1 MTGARGVRGSSPWV
15 LARSVG
21 GNPQAPPGWGLEFA
35 QILSGDNARL
45 RPFGRYHHTAR
56 LDLAMTFS
64 PTQVRAASW
73 VAIALVAWLV
83 LSLLAPVVMPFV
95 LASVLAY
102 ALHPLV
108 ERLHG
113 WRIPRWLGAGMAITL
128 LMLVL
133 AAVVLLIV
141 PVITKQVPLLK
152 EQVPAL
158 LDRLND
164 LLLPLASRFGIDLQ
178 VDVSMVREWL
188 RGLVTGHESEIIDGV
203 LSSLRIGGSALAAV
217 LGNLVLMPIVAYYLL
232 LDWSQLVQRAK
243 GLIPPRLLP
252 GVQSFLD
259 ETDEVLGQYL
269 RGQLLVMGVLAVL
282 YTVALALV
290 GLKLAL
296 PIGVF
301 TGLAVFI
308 PYLGF
313 GLGLV
318 MGLLAAVLQFQSV
331 LGVALVAG
339 VYVVGQVV
347 ESMYLTPRLL
357 GERIGL
363 HPIAV
368 IFALL
373 AFGHLFGF
381 VGILVALPASAVL
394 LVAFRRIKSGYM
406 GSELYLDAA
415 PTVRPAQSELVAQ
428 AVPEAPSATT
438 QAGPPAV

>member
-1 MTGARGVRGSSPWV
+1 MTLTPNQI
-15 LARSVG
+15 RS
-21 GNPQAPPGWGLEFA
+21 
-35 QILSGDNARL
+35 LSWA
-45 RPFGRYHHTAR
+45 AI
-56 LDLAMTFS
+56 A
-64 PTQVRAASW
+64 VASW
-73 VAIALVAWLV
+73 AV
-83 LSLLAPVVMPFV
+83 LTLLAPVLMPFL
-95 LASVLAY
+95 LAAVLAY

-108 ERLHG
+108 EKLHA
-113 WRIPRWLGAGMAITL
+113 RRVPRWLGAGMAITL

-164 LLLPLASRFGIDLQ
+164 VLIPLAGRFGVDLQ
-178 VDVSMVREWL
+178 IDTSQVRVWMRQL
-188 RGLVTGHESEIIDGV
+188 ISGHESELIDG
-203 LSSLRIGGSALAAV
+203 LLASLRIGGSALAAV
-217 LGNLVLMPIVAYYLL
+217 FGNLVLTPIVAYYLL
-232 LDWSQLVQRAK
+232 LDWANLVERVK
-243 GLIPPRLLP
+243 GLIPPRWRSS
-252 GVQSFLD
+252 VQSFLD

-269 RGQLLVMGVLAVL
+269 RGQLLVMGVLAVF

-318 MGLLAAVLQFQSV
+318 MGLLAAVLQFQAL
-331 LGVALVAG
+331 LGVALVAA
-339 VYVVGQVV
+339 VYIVGQVV
-347 ESMYLTPRLL
+347 ESMYVTPRLL

-368 IFALL
+368 IFALM

-381 VGILVALPASAVL
+381 VGVLIALPASAVL
-394 LVAFRRIKSGYM
+394 LVAIRRAKTGYLS
-406 GSELYLDAA
+406 SELYLQPQDAL
-415 PTVRPAQSELVAQ
+415 PNVQDKVE
-428 AVPEAPSATT
+428 
-438 QAGPPAV
+438 

>member
-1 MTGARGVRGSSPWV
+1 MTLTPKQISS
-15 LARSVG
+15 
-21 GNPQAPPGWGLEFA
+21 
-35 QILSGDNARL
+35 LSW
-45 RPFGRYHHTAR
+45 
-56 LDLAMTFS
+56 
-64 PTQVRAASW
+64 AAIA
-73 VAIALVAWLV
+73 VAIWAL
-83 LSLLAPVVMPFV
+83 LSVLAPVLMPFL
-95 LASVLAY
+95 LAAVLAY

-108 ERLHG
+108 EKLHA
-113 WRIPRWLGAGMAITL
+113 RRVPRWLGAGVAIAM

-164 LLLPLASRFGIDLQ
+164 SLTPLAARFGIDLQ
-178 VDVSMVREWL
+178 IDTSQVRDWMRKL
-188 RGLVTGHESEIIDGV
+188 ISGHESELIDS
-203 LSSLRIGGSALAAV
+203 LLASLRIGGSALAAV
-217 LGNLVLMPIVAYYLL
+217 FGNLVLTPIVAYYLL
-232 LDWSQLVQRAK
+232 LDWANLVERAK
-243 GLIPPRLLP
+243 GLIPPRWRAS
-252 GVQSFLD
+252 VQSFLD
-259 ETDEVLGQYL
+259 ETDDVLGQYL
-269 RGQLLVMGVLAVL
+269 RGQLLVMGVLAVF

-318 MGLLAAVLQFQSV
+318 MGLLAAVLQFQA
-331 LGVALVAG
+331 LTGVALVAA
-339 VYVVGQVV
+339 VYTVGQVF
-347 ESMYLTPRLL
+347 ESMYVTPRLL

-368 IFALL
+368 IFALM

-381 VGILVALPASAVL
+381 VGVLIALPASAVL
-394 LVAFRRIKSGYM
+394 LVAIRRTKATYLS
-406 GSELYLDAA
+406 SELYLSSTTSL
-415 PTVRPAQSELVAQ
+415 PTAQGKGE
-428 AVPEAPSATT
+428 
-438 QAGPPAV
+438 